1 MVQDRVLLD
10 LDCEVCDSVIGADF
24 NKGRLFCI
32 GEL

>member
-10 LDCEVCDSVIGADF
+10 LDCGVCDSVIGADF